1 MPTIEIAGKQIETT
15 EMGYLVNA
23 EDWSEDLAKAIAD
36 IEKLQLTDRH
46 WDVIN
51 HLRDEFFNNAGNQR
65 NTRKLVKFFEKL
77 WGEKIDAKV
86 LYDLFPGDPS
96 KQGGRISG
104 LPESRRKGGY

>member
-1 MPTIEIAGKQIETT
+1 MGIEFDGKTIEATPN
-15 EMGYLVNA
+15 GYLINA
-23 EDWSEDLAKAIAD
+23 DDWSEALAEHIAQSEDL
-36 IEKLQLTDRH
+36 ELTSRH

-51 HLRDEFFNNAGNQR
+51 HLREEFFQHGGNQP
-65 NTRKLVKFFEKL
+65 NTRNLVKHFSKL
-77 WGEKIDAKV
+77 WGEKISAKT

>member
-1 MPTIEIAGKQIETT
+1 MAIDFDGIEVESTQ
-15 EMGYLVNA
+15 MGYLVNA
-23 EDWSEDLAKAIAD
+23 EDWSEELAQHIAD
-36 IEKLQLTDRH
+36 SEGLELTSKH
-46 WDVIN
+46 WDVIK
-51 HLRDEFFNNAGNQR
+51 HLREEFFNNGGNQP
-65 NTRKLVKFFEKL
+65 NTRKLVKYFEKL